1 MATAPV
7 AVRVTLRMTRLATD
21 GFSAALL
28 AGFAVL
34 GLVFLAAAGFTVF
47 GAALPNVFFPA
58 SLDFAAVVVAAPLLD
73 GAAFVFLG
81 AAFFALVA
89 MALFLLAGCRAS

>member
-1 MATAPV
+1 M
-7 AVRVTLRMTRLATD
+7 RTRLFA
-21 GFSAALL
+21 GFCAALL

-34 GLVFLAAAGFTVF
+34 ELVFAAAGFTVF

-58 SLDFAAVVVAAPLLD
+58 SLDFAAVAVAAPLFD

>member
-28 AGFAVL
+28 AGFAVFA
-34 GLVFLAAAGFTVF
+34 VAGFTVF

-58 SLDFAAVVVAAPLLD
+58 SLDFAAVAVAAPLFD

-89 MALFLLAGCRAS
+89 LALFLLAGCRAS